1 MARARSRFQ
10 GILQRRP
17 SARATGPR
25 GGLGEFFGEVISELK
40 KVTWPTR
47 EEATR
52 LTMLVLA
59 ISLSVGLALSLLDLL
74 FREVFDLLL
83 F

>member
-1 MARARSRFQ
+1 MDEGQ
-10 GILQRRP
+10 VRR
-17 SARATGPR
+17 R
-25 GGLGEFFGEVISELK
+25 GRLSFISEIYGELT

-47 EEATR
+47 EQATR

-59 ISLSVGLALSLLDLL
+59 ISLTVGLALSLLDLL